1 MRELD
6 RGMDDVRNRLLYM
19 GGLAEE
25 MIRLSMEVL
34 SGRTREPLDG
44 IWSREKEV
52 NGLHLEIDDKC
63 LTLIARHQ
71 PAAVDL
77 RGLIAAARMTSDLE
91 RIGDQAVNV
100 AQNGEILLDL
110 PDLPLRL
117 LDLPRMADVARGMTK
132 DALDAFSRKDAEL
145 ARSVVKRDDEED
157 RLKSQAFR
165 DLMQVMQSDSS
176 TIQRALGLILVARNL
191 ERIADHATN
200 IAEEVIFMVLGRDI
214 RHHAEEDAP
223 PPRE

>member
-34 SGRTREPLDG
+34 AGRTREPLEG

-52 NGLHLEIDDKC
+52 NSLHLEIDEKC
-63 LTLIARHQ
+63 LTLIALHQ

-132 DALDAFSRKDAEL
+132 DALDAFSRKDAVL
-145 ARSVVKRDDEED
+145 ARSVVRRDDEED

-165 DLMQVMQSDSS
+165 DLVQVMQSDSS

-214 RHHAEEDAP
+214 RHHAEE
-223 PPRE
+223 EKI

>member
-1 MRELD
+1 
-6 RGMDDVRNRLLYM
+6 MDDVRNRLLYM

-25 MIRLSMEVL
+25 MVRLSMEVL

-44 IWSREKEV
+44 IWAREKEV
-52 NGLHLEIDDKC
+52 NGLHLEIDEKC
-63 LTLIARHQ
+63 LTLIALHQ

-91 RIGDQAVNV
+91 RIADQAVNV

-117 LDLPRMADVARGMTK
+117 LDLPRMADVARSMTK
-132 DALDAFSRKDAEL
+132 DALDAFSRKDAVL
-145 ARSVVKRDDEED
+145 ARSVVRRDDEED

-165 DLMQVMQSDSS
+165 DLVQVMQSDSS

-214 RHHAEEDAP
+214 RHHAEEGKV
-223 PPRE
+223 

>member
-132 DALDAFSRKDAEL
+132 DALDAFSRKDAVL
-145 ARSVVKRDDEED
+145 ARSVVRRDDEED

-165 DLMQVMQSDSS
+165 DLVQVMQSDSS

-214 RHHAEEDAP
+214 RHHAEDEKA
-223 PPRE
+223 